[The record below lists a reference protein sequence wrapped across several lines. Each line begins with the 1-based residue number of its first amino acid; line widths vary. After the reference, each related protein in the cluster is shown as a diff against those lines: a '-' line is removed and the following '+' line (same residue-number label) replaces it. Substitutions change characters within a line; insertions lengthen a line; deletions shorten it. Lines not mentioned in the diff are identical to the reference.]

1 MSADNSKIQTTVK
14 HRGLRRLPPN
24 MTCQPSESDFS
35 ATITRI
41 AVAQIS
47 QSVGYSAAQTSA
59 LDALASVA
67 ARYLGAVARYAA
79 ASANSSGRTQ
89 SNIFDIVIALE
100 ELGSVQGFLGAPNS
114 SSQCLISSSILKEIG
129 RFLFYSDEVPFAQP
143 IPRQNRP
150 AESRKIGNEM
160 GLKHVPGWLPDM
172 PVVDGMGIEKEGN
185 EERNIGGGF
194 VGEERN
200 QSRMAK
206 MGNGRGKGFQ
216 LPEKRGKV
224 RFRMAMGGGNWGFGM
239 ERRDGV
245 LSRGGIGKRILC
257 ESWSDGD
264 GNEEEGNKKRVIKRS
279 R

>member
-1 MSADNSKIQTTVK
+1 
-14 HRGLRRLPPN
+14 
-24 MTCQPSESDFS
+24 MTCHPSESGLS

-59 LDALASVA
+59 LDTLANVA
-67 ARYLGAVARYAA
+67 ARYLGAVAHSAA

-100 ELGSVQGFLGAPNS
+100 ELGSVQGFPNS
-114 SSQCLISSSILKEIG
+114 SSQCLISSSILKEIR
-129 RFLFYSDEVPFAQP
+129 RFLFYSDEIPFAQP
-143 IPRQNRP
+143 IPRQNQP
-150 AESRKIGNEM
+150 VESRKSGNEM

-172 PVVDGMGIEKEGN
+172 PVMDGMGIEKEGN

-200 QSRMAK
+200 QSRTAK
-206 MGNGRGKGFQ
+206 MGNGRGKGYQ

-224 RFRMAMGGGNWGFGM
+224 RFRMGMGGGNWGFGM
-239 ERRDGV
+239 ERRNGV
-245 LSRGGIGKRILC
+245 LNRGGIGKRILC